1 MDYSTRLLYKDKMH
15 PEIYNSNIPMD
26 QKIFLQEQLQYFG
39 GNFDK
44 LLEDMETYTILPEVE
59 DYENAA
65 IIRDYRKTIKAPL
78 SNSKNII
85 LWSN

>member
-78 SNSKNII
+78 SN
-85 LWSN
+85 